1 MAGHFHQG
9 FHFLGALE
17 RTPDI
22 VVTGAGVE
30 RQQLEA
36 MRTLHLRASRTRW
49 PRSGNI
55 IEHFRHLIL
64 NFFVTFG
71 TGVCRIAASELL
83 GTLVRINGH

>member
-1 MAGHFHQG
+1 MVGHFHQG

-30 RQQLEA
+30 GQQLEA

-55 IEHFRHLIL
+55 IEHFQH
-64 NFFVTFG
+64 FDF
-71 TGVCRIAASELL
+71 ELFRRPSGRL
-83 GTLVRINGH
+83 SAGSLHQSCWELSLE